1 VLNDIWVISGA
12 GLGSV
17 ILRTRVAIDTG
28 GAGNIVYDAGCG
40 HTLVAV
46 HEKNGL
52 VAIDPATANVMK
64 RDSVP
69 GSRVPR
75 GLPLTFR

>member
-1 VLNDIWVISGA
+1 VLNDIWVIRGA
-12 GLGSV
+12 GLGSM
-17 ILRTRVAIDTG
+17 ILRTGVAIDTG
-28 GAGNIVYDAGCG
+28 GAGNTVYDAGCG

-52 VAIDPATANVMK
+52 VAIDPATAKIMK

-69 GSRVPR
+69 EGRESPR
-75 GLPLTFR
+75 DCP